1 MHEAGVIAPP
11 KQTASAAQDSHE
23 AARVMD
29 APTLFHAAMEAAHA
43 EDPTQSVFYYSA
55 LIDTFPH
62 DALVLP
68 SLYNRALQNEA
79 LQNLPAAVTD
89 YRRIIQQAPH
99 QSPERTWLDAHFR
112 LGVCLTRLHGGWGAV
127 SVFDEALREDLDD
140 DERLEAMV
148 GRGIAMQ
155 DISADDA
162 AEVAFGDALR
172 FYESGA
178 RRDIQSDRDLAA
190 EAAYRLGMINT
201 ARFEK
206 ITLHFPKEALHH
218 ALEEKCQLL
227 LAAQND
233 YLRAIHLGDAHTL
246 AVAGWGIGSLYERL
260 YDAIVDLEP
269 PETMDPESAEIYRE
283 EVRQRVA
290 VLVKKAIMVYER
302 ALMAGRAAG
311 TAEDWVTRL
320 EKALERLRTIYL
332 HGTSKG

>member
-1 MHEAGVIAPP
+1 
-11 KQTASAAQDSHE
+11 
-23 AARVMD
+23 MD
-29 APTLFHAAMEAAHA
+29 APSLFHVAMEAAHA
-43 EDPTQSVFYYSA
+43 DAPAQAVFYYSA

-62 DALVLP
+62 DPLIIP
-68 SLYNRALQNEA
+68 TLYNRGLQREA
-79 LQNLPAAVTD
+79 LQDFQGAVAD
-89 YRRIIQQAPH
+89 YRRIVQQAPH
-99 QSPERTWLDAHFR
+99 QSPEHTWLDAHFR
-112 LGVCLTRLHGGWGAV
+112 LGVCLTRLHGGWAAV

-140 DERLEAMV
+140 DERLEVMV

-172 FYESGA
+172 FFESG
-178 RRDIQSDRDLAA
+178 RQHDIQSDRDLAA

-201 ARFEK
+201 TRFDK
-206 ITLHFPKEALHH
+206 VTLHFPKDALHR
-218 ALEEKCQLL
+218 ALEEKCRYLL
-227 LAAQND
+227 DAQND

-269 PETMDPESAEIYRE
+269 PETMDAESLEIYRD

-290 VLVKKAIMVYER
+290 MLVKKAIMVYER

-311 TAEDWVTRL
+311 TADGDWVTRL